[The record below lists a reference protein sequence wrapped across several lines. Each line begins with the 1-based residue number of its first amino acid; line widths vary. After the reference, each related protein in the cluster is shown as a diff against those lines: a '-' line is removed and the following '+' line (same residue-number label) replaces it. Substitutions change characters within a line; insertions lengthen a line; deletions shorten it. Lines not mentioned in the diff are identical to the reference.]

1 MSAAALLTFT
11 FAILL
16 AALPAASIAADPETK
31 EHKPVIVQPSE
42 LQWSDS
48 PALPAGVKVS
58 ILYGDMKKAEP
69 IGFRVKLPAGGMIAP
84 HTHPVDERVTVISG
98 AFAMGEGEK
107 FDKAA
112 LKDMPVGSVAVF
124 PRGCTMFGFA
134 REETIIQVNA
144 EGPWGINGKS
154 RLTIRCSEPRPAPMR
169 SFDSLAPAHSAV
181 WPFRP
186 CRGCPPRSIRVVSS
200 SSLQPRALSGA
211 VADLVSR

>member
-1 MSAAALLTFT
+1 MNTTRRESRKGIVSAAPLLPFT
-11 FAILL
+11 FAMLL

-58 ILYGDMKKAEP
+58 ILYGDIKKAEP

-112 LKDMPVGSVAVF
+112 LKDMPAGSVAIF

-144 EGPWGINGKS
+144 EGPWAINY
-154 RLTIRCSEPRPAPMR
+154 INAADDPRKK
-169 SFDSLAPAHSAV
+169 
-181 WPFRP
+181 
-186 CRGCPPRSIRVVSS
+186 
-200 SSLQPRALSGA
+200 
-211 VADLVSR
+211 

>member
-1 MSAAALLTFT
+1 MNTTRCESRKGIVSAAPLLTFT
-11 FAILL
+11 FAIFL

-31 EHKPVIVQPSE
+31 EHQPVIVQPSE

-58 ILYGDMKKAEP
+58 ILYGDIKKAEP

-112 LKDMPVGSVAVF
+112 LKELPAGSVAIF
-124 PRGCTMFGFA
+124 PRGCAMFGFA
-134 REETIIQVNA
+134 RGETIIQVNA
-144 EGPWGINGKS
+144 EGPWAINY
-154 RLTIRCSEPRPAPMR
+154 INPADDPRKK
-169 SFDSLAPAHSAV
+169 
-181 WPFRP
+181 
-186 CRGCPPRSIRVVSS
+186 
-200 SSLQPRALSGA
+200 
-211 VADLVSR
+211 

>member
-1 MSAAALLTFT
+1 MNTTTRESRTGTVSAAPLLTFT
-11 FAILL
+11 FAIFL
-16 AALPAASIAADPETK
+16 AAMPAASIAADPETK

-42 LQWSDS
+42 LQWSDN

-58 ILYGDMKKAEP
+58 ILYGDIKKAEP

-112 LKDMPVGSVAVF
+112 LKDMPVGSVAIF
-124 PRGCTMFGFA
+124 PRGCRMFGFA

-144 EGPWGINGKS
+144 EGPWVINY
-154 RLTIRCSEPRPAPMR
+154 INPADDPRKK
-169 SFDSLAPAHSAV
+169 
-181 WPFRP
+181 
-186 CRGCPPRSIRVVSS
+186 
-200 SSLQPRALSGA
+200 
-211 VADLVSR
+211 

>member
-1 MSAAALLTFT
+1 MNTTRRESRKGIVSAAPLLPFT
-11 FAILL
+11 FAMLL

-31 EHKPVIVQPSE
+31 EHKPVMVQPSE

-144 EGPWGINGKS
+144 EGPWGINY
-154 RLTIRCSEPRPAPMR
+154 INPADDPRKK
-169 SFDSLAPAHSAV
+169 
-181 WPFRP
+181 
-186 CRGCPPRSIRVVSS
+186 
-200 SSLQPRALSGA
+200 
-211 VADLVSR
+211 

>member
-1 MSAAALLTFT
+1 MNTTTRENRKSIVSAASLHTFT

-16 AALPAASIAADPETK
+16 AALAAPSIAADPETK

-58 ILYGDMKKAEP
+58 VLYGDIKKTDP
-69 IGFRVKLPAGGMIAP
+69 IGFRVKLPAGTMVAP
-84 HTHPVDERVTVISG
+84 HTHPADERVTVISG

-112 LKDMPVGSVAVF
+112 LKDMPVGSVAIF
-124 PRGCTMFGFA
+124 PRGCRMFGFA

-144 EGPWGINGKS
+144 EGPWVINYINP
-154 RLTIRCSEPRPAPMR
+154 TDDPRKK
-169 SFDSLAPAHSAV
+169 
-181 WPFRP
+181 
-186 CRGCPPRSIRVVSS
+186 
-200 SSLQPRALSGA
+200 
-211 VADLVSR
+211 